1 MKKLIVHIE
10 HPAGNGQ
17 TDYSELFDEEEI
29 EDMNLDDY
37 ADEIF
42 NEVCCYSYEVVDVD
56 QG

>member
-29 EDMNLDDY
+29 EDMDLDDY

-56 QG
+56 